1 MLEILKEKGDIGR
14 VFNVKDGV
22 VRLEGLENVMANE
35 MLEFSNNIFG
45 LALNLEKESVGALIF
60 GSDRFIN
67 AKDFVFRT
75 GKILKVPVGWKLL
88 GRVID
93 PLGFPLDGKGLLNTE
108 WEGYVEKK
116 STWNYRK
123 RKSLSIFRNRD

>member
-75 GKILKVPVGWKLL
+75 GKILKVPVG
-88 GRVID
+88 
-93 PLGFPLDGKGLLNTE
+93 
-108 WEGYVEKK
+108 
-116 STWNYRK
+116 
-123 RKSLSIFRNRD
+123 